1 MMWIFA
7 WQNLITRPSRTTLAV
22 VGLTIPVLAFLGLF
36 SISRG
41 IRDLMGNTLS
51 KMQGLQV
58 LRQNSPSPVFSDLPA
73 DMGPKL
79 RQVPGTRVVAP
90 EVWKVSPPID
100 GRGGIGAL
108 AFGLVTNLREQGLKK
123 LTDLI
128 VIEGQDL
135 PEHLKLKSAVFA
147 MSLLPKERGGGRFL
161 TLDDIGK
168 RNIVISSKIARD
180 FPNADGSPKKV
191 GQTLRIG
198 AEEFTI
204 VGIYETGSVLLDVT
218 IVMEIG
224 VARKLLRVAEETVSS
239 FDVEPLD
246 IADTEALSER
256 IMKAFPGVHAQPI
269 SQFNLTV
276 GSIMGKLDMFLLLAV
291 GLALL
296 VGGVGIANTM
306 LMSTMERYVEFGV
319 MRTNGWTRRNILAL
333 VTTESMLLGLIS
345 GLLGGALATIV
356 VLIVNRFLDGF
367 ELDLSP
373 GLMVTSLGVALGI
386 ATSAGLYPAWRASR
400 MTPMDAIRQSGAM

>member
-1 MMWIFA
+1 MWVFA
-7 WQNLITRPSRTTLAV
+7 WQNLITRPSRTVLAV

-58 LRQNSPSPVFSDLPA
+58 LRENSPSPVFSDLRA

-79 RQVPGTRVVAP
+79 RNIAGVRVVAP
-90 EVWKVSPPID
+90 EVWKIAPPID
-100 GRGGIGAL
+100 GKGGIGAVAL
-108 AFGLVTNLREQGLKK
+108 GQLLRPREQALQSI
-123 LTDLI
+123 TNTI

-135 PEHLKLKSAVFA
+135 PQHLRLKSAIFA
-147 MSLLPKERGGGRFL
+147 LSLLPKEHGGGRFL
-161 TLDDIGK
+161 TLDDVGK
-168 RNIVISSKIARD
+168 NNIVISNKIARD
-180 FPNADGSPKKV
+180 HPNADGSPKKV

-198 AEEFTI
+198 TQEFTI
-204 VGIYETGSVLLDVT
+204 VGLYETHSVLLDVT

-224 VARKLLRVAEETVSS
+224 MARKLLGVSDETVSTY
-239 FDVEPLD
+239 DVEPIN
-246 IADTEALSER
+246 IADTNALAAR
-256 IMKAFPGVHAQPI
+256 IMQAFPGVKAQPV

-276 GSIMGKLDMFLLLAV
+276 GSIMGKLDMFLLVAV
-291 GLALL
+291 GLAML

-333 VTTESMLLGLIS
+333 VTTESALLGVLS
-345 GLLGGALATIV
+345 GALGGAMATAV
-356 VLIVNRFLDGF
+356 VLVVNRFLEGF
-367 ELDLSP
+367 ELDLSL
-373 GLMVTSLGVALGI
+373 GLI
-386 ATSAGLYPAWRASR
+386 ATSLAVAVAIATLAGLYPAWRASR
-400 MTPMDAIRQSGAM
+400 LTPMDAIRQSGTM